1 MNGQRDR
8 YEVVLEGI
16 DPHTS
21 NTFQARHSY
30 TAEDVVFD
38 EMFVPSLS
46 VGKDGF
52 AVFDWKAFHELQPV
66 PFNRK
71 HLIFGAHS

>member
-1 MNGQRDR
+1 MTQ
-8 YEVVLEGI
+8 EI
-16 DPHTS
+16 K
-21 NTFQARHSY
+21 
-30 TAEDVVFD
+30 AETRGEQEDELNFIPVRFVFD

-46 VGKDGF
+46 VGGDGQ
-52 AVFDWKAFHELQPV
+52 AVFDWTAFHQLQSV